1 MLNLFIENFI
11 LIFVAIDPVGLLPI
25 FAPFT
30 KGLTKSEVMQLTL
43 RSGFTAFFV
52 LLAFWCFGSTIL
64 YYMGISIDSFKIIGG
79 LFLFVISYQMLF
91 EQRQDQRQDTMD
103 KAMRDKALSS
113 LATFPIAIPLIS
125 GPGAIAITMLM
136 QEKIDAS
143 LEQQIVG
150 FSPIVTVLVMAA
162 ASLWLSSKVAKAL
175 PASVIGAIQRIFGLL
190 LGALAIELVI
200 DGIKTTFGLA

>member
-79 LFLFVISYQMLF
+79 LFLFVIAYQMLF

-136 QEKIDAS
+136 QEKIDAVARTADRWVFADRYS
-143 LEQQIVG
+143 AGDGRRVTLAIFKSCESVTGLGDRRHSTGFRFTPRCLGDRVG
-150 FSPIVTVLVMAA
+150 DRRYQNH
-162 ASLWLSSKVAKAL
+162 LWLA
-175 PASVIGAIQRIFGLL
+175 
-190 LGALAIELVI
+190 
-200 DGIKTTFGLA
+200 